1 MLCRK
6 LVANWD
12 YEKQAMYTPDVIV
25 RLGKDLALWR
35 VRRVE
40 KRSIGIWT
48 DFRKVREL
56 GRARVNAIIFGGKDQ
71 KLWTQG

>member
-1 MLCRK
+1 
-6 LVANWD
+6 
-12 YEKQAMYTPDVIV
+12 MYTPDVIV

-35 VRRVE
+35 VWRVE

-56 GRARVNAIIFGGKDQ
+56 DRARVNAIIFGGKDQ

>member
-1 MLCRK
+1 VLCRE

-12 YEKQAMYTPDVIV
+12 YKKQDVYTPDVIA

-35 VRRVE
+35 VWMVE

-48 DFRKVREL
+48 DFRKIRKL
-56 GRARVNAIIFGGKDQ
+56 DRARVNAIIFGGKDQ
-71 KLWTQG
+71 KLWTQS